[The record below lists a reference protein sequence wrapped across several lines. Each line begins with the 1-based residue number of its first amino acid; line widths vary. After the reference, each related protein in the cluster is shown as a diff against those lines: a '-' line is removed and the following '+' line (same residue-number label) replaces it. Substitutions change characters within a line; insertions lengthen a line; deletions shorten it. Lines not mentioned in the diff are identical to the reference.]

1 MIDFKGRK
9 GKEQAK
15 PSSQPWNDSIEN
27 KSKMFKT
34 SSQTVRNYAEKEEVA
49 EKLPKRVK
57 QLSLEMLK
65 AVKKVNISIDW
76 TTIKYQTNR
85 EVR

>member
-15 PSSQPWNDSIEN
+15 HSSQPWNGSIEN